1 MKTVLDFPG
10 KTFATTVFRRQ
21 PKIACLHPEV
31 GPDRRRAC
39 GRFKLNVRFYE
50 SPGTSPRI
58 RILNPAA
65 PAAAPEK
72 PDGLT

>member
-10 KTFATTVFRRQ
+10 ETFATTVLRRK
-21 PKIACLHPEV
+21 PKIACHHPEV
-31 GPDRRRAC
+31 GPDRHRAY
-39 GRFKLNVRFYE
+39 GRFKLNVRYYE

-65 PAAAPEK
+65 PTAARENQT
-72 PDGLT
+72 DS

>member
-10 KTFATTVFRRQ
+10 ESFATTFFRRK

-31 GPDRRRAC
+31 GPDQRRGC
-39 GRFKLNVRFYE
+39 GRFKLNVRYYE

-58 RILNPAA
+58 RIINPAA
-65 PAAAPEK
+65 PSAAQENQT
-72 PDGLT
+72 G